1 MLKKLPYI
9 LLFFLCFGIHEN
21 IISQSDFKIKKGL
34 IDSVYSS
41 VLNESREFYV
51 EVPKDYNP
59 DNDYKYPVAIIL
71 DGEFQFNA
79 LQIVHDYYSGGFVP
93 EMVLIG
99 VSNAKN
105 RNRDLTP
112 SKLDKETAPPYLQD
126 TGGADIFLQ
135 FIEKELLPY
144 VEEKYPVSTYRTL
157 IGHSYAGLFTVNTLL
172 KRPELFDNYLAIDPS
187 MDWDNQILVRESR
200 DLLSKGDY
208 KNKSLFVSLGGQLH
222 MSNTNITLDNVMK
235 DSTELTLFARSNIEF
250 TEAVKDNKKN
260 GLQLYWKFYPND
272 LHGTIPL
279 PSVRDGLI
287 DLFSWY
293 QMEHINRFNDPET
306 PKDELS
312 TIIKKRKQ
320 KLKEHFGYDEPPYPA
335 YLLNTLGY
343 MSMDMGQP
351 EKAFMYFNFN
361 TEYYPESANSYDS
374 LADYYEAQGDKQ
386 KALENVKK
394 AYAISG
400 SDYHKKRIE
409 TLSGK

>member
-21 IISQSDFKIKKGL
+21 MISQSDFKIKKGL

-250 TEAVKDNKKN
+250 TEVVKENKKN

-312 TIIKKRKQ
+312 TIIKKREQ

-409 TLSGK
+409 KLSGK